1 MCPGFICQWGLR
13 KRYRK
18 GLPWGTCEC
27 NMTRSR
33 ICMTHDRQR
42 KTLVK
47 RVFPNILLETL
58 ISCFVLLHN
67 AQALAFPIRDADL
80 RPPTVRASQRK
91 SCFARHLVPPCAH
104 ACLAAVVKHQESFPS
119 QVLVQW
125 VILLPETPW
134 GQFEE
139 ETPCA
144 DLGTSGAG
152 DAPRL
157 SQWVR
162 GGDEHEADDRI
173 LIGFN
178 GFAPETQHPWSA
190 RWTPTMVKQSD
201 LQKGSHQWR
210 DQQIKLIKGLAL

>member
-1 MCPGFICQWGLR
+1 MCPGFICQGGLR

-33 ICMTHDRQR
+33 ICTTDDRQR

-47 RVFPNILLETL
+47 RVFPDILLETL

-67 AQALAFPIRDADL
+67 AQALAFPIKMQIWGRRQSGPARESPVL
-80 RPPTVRASQRK
+80 PGTWCHRVPTHTLLLLWNIRN
-91 SCFARHLVPPCAH
+91 H
-104 ACLAAVVKHQESFPS
+104 FPS

-139 ETPCA
+139 EAPCA
-144 DLGTSGAG
+144 DLGTSGVG

-157 SQWVR
+157 SHWGG
-162 GGDEHEADDRI
+162 GGDEHKADDRI
-173 LIGFN
+173 LIGFD

-190 RWTPTMVKQSD
+190 RWMPTMVKQSD
-201 LQKGSHQWR
+201 LQKGSYQWR
-210 DQQIKLIKGLAL
+210 DQQIKLIKGL